1 MGSIVQWHTSRRGQI
16 IVKRITIGTLD
27 IDGSEKAKVIE
38 TIDSGFLSAGPAI
51 DEFEERIADRH
62 GKKYGI
68 FVNSGQSALEVSLV
82 LAQEYLGI
90 HNRPLTVLVPTTTYA
105 ATLWAVL
112 NTGNIPIFC
121 DIDPRTFCIDYTKV
135 SGEEYDIA
143 LPVDLCGHS
152 AGHPPDATKFTVEDA
167 CEAAGNLEC
176 TYGDIVCL
184 SFYVAHIITTGSG
197 GMLCLNDRHLA
208 DYARSYITHGRKFGG
223 DFTKYNDMWVDRF
236 CFDKVGTSFRGN
248 ALEAAFGLA
257 QVDKLDGI
265 IQKRK
270 ENARYLYKL
279 WQDSDFCHRV
289 RFPDMDYV
297 SKCIFQFFPI
307 ILDAELTR
315 EKVLKSLFAK
325 GIDSR
330 VLLPLTN
337 QPIFRQMYGN
347 IEHKYPASKFI
358 NSQGFIVGCH
368 QGLTTEDIDYM
379 FDALCQAV
387 REQD

>member
-1 MGSIVQWHTSRRGQI
+1 MG
-16 IVKRITIGTLD
+16 VKRLTIGILD
-27 IDGSEKAKVIE
+27 IDETEKAKVIE

-51 DEFEERIADRH
+51 NEFEEKIADRH

-82 LAQEYLGI
+82 LAKEYLGI

-105 ATLWAVL
+105 STLWAVL
-112 NTGNIPIFC
+112 NTGNLPIFC
-121 DIDPRTFCIDYTKV
+121 DIDPRTFCIDYSKAPEV
-135 SGEEYDIA
+135 YDIA

-152 AGHPPDATKFTVEDA
+152 AGAPSPNTFTVEDA
-167 CEAAGNLEC
+167 CEAVGNAEC
-176 TYGDIVCL
+176 TYGDIICL

-223 DFTKYNDMWVDRF
+223 DFTKYQDMWVDRF

-257 QVDKLDGI
+257 QFDKLDNI

-270 ENARYLYKL
+270 LNALYLYDL
-279 WQDSDFCHRV
+279 WQNSDICHRV
-289 RFPDMDYV
+289 RFPGMHYIR
-297 SKCIFQFFPI
+297 KCIFQFFPI
-307 ILDAELTR
+307 ILDAGLIR
-315 EKVLKSLFAK
+315 EKVLRSLFEK

-368 QGLTTEDIDYM
+368 QGLTPQDMEYI
-379 FDALCQAV
+379 FDSLCYAI
-387 REQD
+387 RAQD